1 MNEPRDVHQRPSAL
15 QAAEI
20 RERRVDAPGL
30 RLDEIENPA
39 LVRLHSLDASGDAR
53 LAALGLPGQ
62 VGQVGPVSLISG
74 ENLTALCLAPGEWL
88 LVGECPLVGPASA
101 TSNRP
106 PDFATRL
113 QRELGSDLTAV
124 CDQSD
129 GLAGIRISGPA
140 APWLLGKLSCLD
152 FARGTAAGP
161 HCARTRMGDAAVIV
175 HYHTVHYHAVSGDEW
190 VFDLYVDRSVAHW
203 LWELLTVSG
212 PHAAELNKDFGAFA

>member
-1 MNEPRDVHQRPSAL
+1 MNEPHDVHQRPSAL
-15 QAAEI
+15 RTAGI
-20 RERRVDAPGL
+20 RERRADVQGL
-30 RLDEIENPA
+30 RLDEIEDPA
-39 LVRLHSLDASGDAR
+39 LVRVHSLEAPADAG
-53 LAALGLPGQ
+53 LAALALPGQ
-62 VGQVGPVSLISG
+62 VGQVAQLSG

-88 LVGECPLVGPASA
+88 LVGPARA

-106 PDFATRL
+106 PDLAARL
-113 QRELGSDLTAV
+113 QRELASELTAV

-129 GLAGIRISGPA
+129 GLAAIRVSGRA

-175 HYHTVHYHAVSGDEW
+175 HYHAGSGEEW

-203 LWELLTVSG
+203 LWKLLTDSA
-212 PHAAELNKDFGAFA
+212 PHAAELNEDFGVFA